1 MLHNVWGVGKVL
13 EKLSNSGGM
22 HGMVCDSRLLNS
34 YMAALSIGLPRK
46 GDFQLCHA
54 FVHWIKTSEGS
65 METITRSTMHTLD
78 IVNIVVLESVMPSQ

>member
-1 MLHNVWGVGKVL
+1 MVWYVTVQ
-13 EKLSNSGGM
+13 SAA
-22 HGMVCDSRLLNS
+22 S